1 MQLHGIGCHKSSFEN
16 GASSLRG
23 TPPALCHATPGTD
36 GSSPL
41 DILRRGIGALT
52 RDRSSPF
59 PPALSYLPTPF
70 FVRFLVALVLV
81 SRIPTTDAISIYPT
95 STQPSAHAYFRRIY
109 AQSFD
114 QPVPPATYGCIR
126 SK

>member
-1 MQLHGIGCHKSSFEN
+1 MTVQNNFNIRPAVIVHEPPVWQVIPKRWFQSIGHPSSWN
-16 GASSLRG
+16 RS
-23 TPPALCHATPGTD
+23 TYQ
-36 GSSPL
+36 
-41 DILRRGIGALT
+41 
-52 RDRSSPF
+52 DRSSAF

-81 SRIPTTDAISIYPT
+81 SRIPTTDAISMYPT

-114 QPVPPATYGCIR
+114 QPVPPATYRCIR
-126 SK
+126 NK